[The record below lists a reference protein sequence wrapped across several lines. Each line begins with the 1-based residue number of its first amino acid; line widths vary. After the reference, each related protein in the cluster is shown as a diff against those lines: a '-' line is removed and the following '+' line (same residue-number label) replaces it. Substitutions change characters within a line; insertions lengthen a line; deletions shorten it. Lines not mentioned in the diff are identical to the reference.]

1 MADGRN
7 ILFLVMSEAE
17 LAGSILKC
25 HNASSFATNLGFHS
39 HNTDSTGNW
48 VVAGIIRGIKGF
60 ADRRKPILQ
69 TWLGGGWWHTKI
81 IQIAFAWQLNKLEVG
96 HPSATVEWWGYK
108 QVGYQMSLT
117 RIRKHIMRKHSN
129 NL

>member
-1 MADGRN
+1 MADSRN
-7 ILFLVMSEAE
+7 ILFLVMSGE

-69 TWLGGGWWHTKI
+69 TWRGGDGGIHRSFRLHSLG
-81 IQIAFAWQLNKLEVG
+81 N
-96 HPSATVEWWGYK
+96 
-108 QVGYQMSLT
+108 
-117 RIRKHIMRKHSN
+117 
-129 NL
+129 